1 MLHFFVGMDS
11 ITELYMFYKGSDGNQ
26 DSSNLGIVCNK
37 PESAGNF
44 GKKSSTFM
52 SVQKIRGVKNPDCQ

>member
-1 MLHFFVGMDS
+1 
-11 ITELYMFYKGSDGNQ
+11 MFYKGSDGNQ

-37 PESAGNF
+37 PESAGTF